1 MDCTTSYLSYDSTQA
16 FSKIVIDY
24 LNQSDS
30 LKPFFEHTP
39 TIDGISTSIVSRKK
53 INTNRTLLVN
63 TLRKQYSG
71 LTISEKVNAN
81 IELLQQENVFT
92 VTTAHQPNIFT
103 GPLYFIY
110 KIMHAV
116 KLAEELTL
124 QLPDNQFVPVYYM
137 GSEDADLEELGNIHL
152 GGQSLIWNTKQT
164 GAVGRMR
171 IDKSFLQMMYAIQ
184 GQIGVLPFGNE
195 LIQLF
200 MSCYTEGKLIQEA
213 TLELVNHLFAAYG
226 VVVLIPDQAEL
237 KAAFSSVIQK
247 ELLEQFSHTVV
258 EKTAA
263 ALSLNY
269 KVQASGR
276 AINLF
281 YLVDNYRERIE
292 LNAEGQFEIKAL
304 QKVFSKEEILQELAL
319 HPERFSPNV
328 ILRGVFQETIL
339 PNIAFIGGGGELA
352 YWLELKNVFKAV
364 NIPYPV
370 IVLRNSFL
378 VIEKAQKEK
387 LAKLAFSELDLFTD
401 SLELINR
408 TVKASTLNKL
418 SLGKELSALE
428 AIYQQLRDLSGA
440 IDTTLEDH
448 VSSIKNKA
456 IKKVEE
462 LEKKMLRAEKKK
474 FQHSIQQITQ
484 LKSSLFPGNNLQ
496 ERHDNFSIF
505 YSKYGNHWLSIIH
518 KASQG
523 LKQAFGIIYI
533 D

>member
-1 MDCTTSYLSYDSTQA
+1 MDCTTSYLSYDNTQA
-16 FSKIVIDY
+16 FSKIVTDY
-24 LNQSDS
+24 LHQSDL
-30 LKPFFEHTP
+30 LKPFYEYAP
-39 TIDGISTSIVSRKK
+39 TLEGIHAAIDGRKK

-63 TLRKQYSG
+63 TIKKQYSG
-71 LTISEKVNAN
+71 LTISEKVKTN
-81 IELLQQENVFT
+81 IDLLQQENVFS

-116 KLAEELTL
+116 KLAEELSL
-124 QLPDNQFVPVYYM
+124 HFADNQFVPVYYM
-137 GSEDADLEELGNIHL
+137 GSEDADLEELGSIHL
-152 GGQSLIWNTKQT
+152 GGQALIWNTKQT

-171 IDKSFLQMMYAIQ
+171 VDKSFLQMMHAIQ
-184 GQIGVLPFGNE
+184 GQISVLPFGNE
-195 LIQLF
+195 LIELYK
-200 MSCYTEGKLIQEA
+200 SCYTEGKLIQQA

-247 ELLEQFSHTVV
+247 ELLEQFSHSIV

-276 AINLF
+276 DINLF

-292 LNAEGQFEIKAL
+292 LNAEGQFEVKAL
-304 QKVFSKEEILQELAL
+304 QIVFSKEEILQELEL

-352 YWLELKNVFKAV
+352 YWLELKNVFKAA

-370 IVLRNSFL
+370 LVLRNSFL

-387 LAKLAFSELDLFTD
+387 FANLSFSEIDLFVD

-408 TVKASTLNKL
+408 TVKASTLNQL
-418 SLGKELSALE
+418 SLGKEISAFN
-428 AIYQQLRDLSGA
+428 AIYQQLRDFSGA
-440 IDTTLEDH
+440 IDATLEDH
-448 VSSIKNKA
+448 VTSIKNKA
-456 IKKVEE
+456 IKKVEQ

-474 FQHSIQQITQ
+474 FQTAIQQITQ

-496 ERHDNFSIF
+496 ERQENFSIF
-505 YSKYGNHWLSIIH
+505 YSKYGHNWLRFIH
-518 KASQG
+518 QASQG
-523 LKQAFGIIYI
+523 LNQEFGIIYI
-533 D
+533 S